1 MARQLV
7 MKGQTVSG
15 GQEKLNFGGK
25 TPGVAFRLVSF
36 KLWGATNLG
45 ASSNEYWATLTR
57 AKVIEDPANPNFN
70 NEGLVGVASLFNH
83 NSPAYPPGA
92 LEVIDYEALITQDC
106 LLGVIDTADSEA
118 VNWQLTFEEVKL
130 SNAAEAVANFNQFTI
145 SDD

>member
-7 MKGQTVSG
+7 MRGQTVSG

-25 TPGVAFRLVSF
+25 TPGLAYRLVSF
-36 KLWGATNLG
+36 KLWGSTNLG
-45 ASSNEYWATLTR
+45 ASSNEMWGTLTR

-70 NEGLVGVASLFNH
+70 NEGLVGVASYFVH

-92 LEVIDYEALITQDC
+92 LEVIHPYALITQDC

-118 VNWQLTFEEVKL
+118 VNWQLTFEEIKM
-130 SNAAEAVANFNQFTI
+130 SKSEEAVANFNQFTI
-145 SDD
+145 FDG